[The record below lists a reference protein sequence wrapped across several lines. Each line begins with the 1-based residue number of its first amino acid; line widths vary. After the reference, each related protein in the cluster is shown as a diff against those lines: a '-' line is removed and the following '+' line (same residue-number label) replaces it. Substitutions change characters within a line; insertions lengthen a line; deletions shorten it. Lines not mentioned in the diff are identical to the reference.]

1 MTTHVETVNLETLV
15 EDPAEGILSWELED
29 LVGAGTITITAVR
42 FTVEC
47 VADAESLQAV
57 IASVAPTIGGS
68 PYDSGDWSISG
79 GPTDRYVVPGAGA
92 CYVGVDYDE
101 GFIGAGFLIADGAA
115 TCTYVFDPPLESTT
129 TAPVLMV
136 QGVNF
141 EPPLEASYR
150 VGTITVFYGGE
161 TPTDPGA
168 PVPLPVQ
175 VDVYEVDNATL
186 VCSLTHNETTPADA
200 RQVRALRGK
209 VSLDEAGDG
218 ELTVDYDHPQVA
230 ELTGGRFVRV
240 IEGDRTPL
248 AFRIDRDRDVR
259 IPPPGSGDA
268 DKTFTVRGAGPLDYM
283 RLGRVLPWLAVGA
296 KPVSRRRRFDWS
308 SPQLDTTDWTSP
320 FDQDRLTS
328 EPGKP
333 FGIPALFT
341 TKWIWGEVEDDTM
354 TIGECCFRRIFEITG
369 DDPVQVSAF
378 ASADDGFEDAWQ
390 AVNVVEANEAFPGKV
405 WHRPY
410 RSPVLLDPGEYV
422 YAAKARNDGG
432 KGAFICDAW
441 SVGAGGLIDQVF
453 MSGVPEDNEYD
464 ALYGDWLCYMD
475 PAGEWFTPGE
485 IVRILV
491 EEAQARG
498 EIPDVTL
505 DFDDTLDSAGGA
517 WPKIEFEC
525 DATGTIADALELLA
539 AIHVDVA
546 MSHEG
551 LVLSMWNKDP
561 GRGTASTVSVQHA
574 NLEIA
579 ADATETDHRIANDVL
594 LISDTNLTMYESAL
608 SVLAYGRQP
617 GGSLQVGSIT
627 DQTTLDLIGAAFLTG
642 KTNPAPSRV
651 VEVTHLVDFDAEC
664 GDTITVEADVLRL
677 TEIGF
682 QLDSDG
688 TLRKAPVLETAYQ
701 QALKRG
707 ARMVKRLVDQ
717 YGDSKAAAKAL
728 DTGRTGVDAG
738 PVEPVEMESWSWRDA
753 KELEPGYWDVAETE
767 VKPWQPYTAKEASR
781 LVALI
786 VVADW
791 AEPDGA
797 DGLDQVTT
805 GESEFLLLRNG
816 VATSPPFIAT
826 LPETNLDDATDP
838 TVFGIA
844 YILGEGYAD
853 PNSRWSVASITNGG
867 HVNGAAT
874 IWSVDPT

>member
-1 MTTHVETVNLETLV
+1 MTTHVETVNTATGAGGTYSL
-15 EDPAEGILSWELED
+15 D
-29 LVGAGTITITAVR
+29 LADVVGAGSITITGVRVTLSCTTEGASTPFAV
-42 FTVEC
+42 
-47 VADAESLQAV
+47 VA
-57 IASVAPTIGGS
+57 ASPLEAGS
-68 PYDSGDWSISG
+68 PYDSGAWTFSNPPADAATANGIAYLG
-79 GPTDRYVVPGAGA
+79 TTDGST
-92 CYVGVDYDE
+92 
-101 GFIGAGFLIADGAA
+101 GAGFLTADG
-115 TCTYVFDPPLESTT
+115 TVTGTYVFDPAV
-129 TAPVLMV
+129 TAAS
-136 QGVNF
+136 G
-141 EPPLEASYR
+141 EPWLNVSAADLGSLGDSSYT
-150 VGTITVFYGGE
+150 VGTVTVYYGGE
-161 TPTDPGA
+161 LPPEGGGA
-168 PVPLPVQ
+168 ALPVQ
-175 VDVYEVDNATL
+175 VDVYEADNTTL
-186 VCSLTHNETTPADA
+186 VCSLTHNDTTPADA
-200 RQVRALRGK
+200 RQVRALRGR
-209 VSLDEAGDG
+209 VSLDEVGDG

-308 SPQLDTTDWTSP
+308 SPQLDTTSWTSP
-320 FDQDRLTS
+320 YDQDRLTS

-341 TKWIWGEVEDDTM
+341 TKWIWGEAEDDTM

-369 DDPVQVSAF
+369 TDPVQVSAF

-390 AVNVVEANEAFPGKV
+390 AVQVVEANEAFPGKV

-432 KGAFICDAW
+432 KAAFICDAW

-505 DFDDTLDSAGGA
+505 DFDDTLDSAGDA

-574 NLEIA
+574 SLEIA

-651 VEVTHLVDFDAEC
+651 IEVTHLVDFDAEC

-707 ARMVKRLVDQ
+707 ARMVERLVDQ

-753 KELEPGYWDVAETE
+753 EELEPGYWDVAETE

-816 VATSPPFIAT
+816 VATSPPFIA
-826 LPETNLDDATDP
+826 DATDP

-853 PNSRWSVASITNGG
+853 PNSRWSTACITNGG
-867 HVNGAAT
+867 HVNGTAT